1 MSRRDHFV
9 DYTGRRF
16 GRLVVVRRVLLLRP
30 TMWECVCDCG
40 KTTKVR
46 AGDLVRKDGR
56 SIQSCGCG
64 KPGNIKH
71 GLLKQFPREHQA
83 WTRMHDRCENPNV
96 KQWDRYGG
104 RGIRVAD
111 RWSGDKGFPNFLD
124 DMGPRPSSRHSIDRI
139 DNDGHYE
146 PGNCRWATYSQQA
159 RNKRTS
165 ARLEYRGKFYCF
177 SDLSEMTGVPEKLI
191 RTRMIEYGSF
201 GNVEDAL
208 AQRARALVPDWR
220 ERADEFDPTKS

>member
-1 MSRRDHFV
+1 
-9 DYTGRRF
+9 
-16 GRLVVVRRVLLLRP
+16 
-30 TMWECVCDCG
+30 
-40 KTTKVR
+40 
-46 AGDLVRKDGR
+46 
-56 SIQSCGCG
+56 
-64 KPGNIKH
+64 
-71 GLLKQFPREHQA
+71 
-83 WTRMHDRCENPNV
+83 MHDRCENPNV